1 MTQGEALTILKTGAN
16 VFLTGEP
23 GSGKTHTINEFVA
36 WLRASGIEPSVT
48 AATGIAAT
56 HVAGMTLHSWSG
68 IGIAESLSR
77 ADVDR
82 IAGKEHVAKRIAKAK
97 VLIIEEIS
105 MLSTATFEMADKVCR
120 EVRRVNRP
128 FGGLTVI
135 LVGDFFQLPPVVRRS
150 FSGGD
155 PVSRRGDVDF
165 AYASPVWRELNP
177 LVCYITEQYRQ
188 DDSDFLSVLSA
199 IRSGVVEEM
208 HHERL
213 MARHTE
219 SAQLPPD
226 APKLF
231 SHNAD
236 VDRINAG
243 ELAKLPGV
251 AKKFHMSSR
260 GKDNLVEGLKRGCLS
275 PETLELKEGAA
286 VMFTKNSPQGKF
298 VNGTLGIVSG
308 WGADGLP
315 IVKTKNGMKIST
327 EPMEWNLEEQGKVK
341 ASVAQIPLRLAY
353 AMTVHKSQG
362 MSMDAAIMDLSKA
375 FEYGHGYVALSRVR
389 RLSGVYLTGLNKR
402 ALEVHPEILE
412 KDRDFRAA
420 SDAARDA
427 FATRPDS
434 VQAGMSEKE
443 IMEMQKKFVKA
454 MGGAWMDE
462 NTKHEAR
469 NPKQK
474 TFGKPATGL
483 PGRLAETLQ
492 TVRDAKSLKEAVKA
506 RGLVA
511 STIVHHLEEL
521 AEIGKLTRADFAHL
535 VPLDI
540 VDEIHE
546 ALVAESGDRLSPVFN
561 ALHGRHSFET
571 IRLVRLMRG

>member
-1 MTQGEALTILKTGAN
+1 MTQAEALTILKTGAN
-16 VFLTGEP
+16 IFLTGEP

-68 IGIAESLSR
+68 IGIAESLTR

-82 IAGKEHVAKRIAKAK
+82 ITSKEHIAKRIAKAK

-105 MLSTATFEMADKVCR
+105 MLSATTFEMADAVCR
-120 EVRRVNRP
+120 EVRRSESP

-135 LVGDFFQLPPVVRRS
+135 LVGDFFQLPPV
-150 FSGGD
+150 
-155 PVSRRGDVDF
+155 SRNKEVKF
-165 AYASPVWRELNP
+165 AYASPVWRDLN
-177 LVCYITEQYRQ
+177 LLTCYLTEQYRQ

-199 IRSGVVEEM
+199 IRRGEVETL

-213 MARHTE
+213 MTRHVE
-219 SAQLPPD
+219 LAMLPQD

-243 ELAKLPGV
+243 ELTKLPGTS
-251 AKKFHMSSR
+251 KKFKMSAK
-260 GKDNLVEGLKRGCLS
+260 GKDSLVEGLKRGCLS

-298 VNGTLGIVSG
+298 VNGTLGVVSG
-308 WGADGLP
+308 WGADGMP
-315 IVKTKNGMKIST
+315 IIKTKNGLRITT
-327 EPMEWNLEEQGKVK
+327 EPMEWQLEEQGKVR
-341 ASVAQIPLRLAY
+341 ASVSQIPLRLAY

-375 FEYGHGYVALSRVR
+375 FEYGQGYVALSRVR
-389 RLSGVYLTGLNKR
+389 RLSGVYLTGLNQR

-412 KDRDFRAA
+412 KDRDFRVA

-427 FATRPDS
+427 FASMLED
-434 VQAGMSEKE
+434 EKLT
-443 IMEMQKKFVKA
+443 MQKKFVKA
-454 MGGAWMDE
+454 LGGAWMDE
-462 NTKHEAR
+462 NTKHETPAEGGSAFGG
-469 NPKQK
+469 KQIK
-474 TFGKPATGL
+474 NSNNKIGAL

-521 AEIGKLTRADFAHL
+521 AEIGKLARADFAHL
-535 VPLDI
+535 IPLDI
-540 VDEIHE
+540 IDEVHE
-546 ALVAESGDRLSPVFN
+546 AISTTSGDKLSPVFH
-561 ALHGRHSFET
+561 ALHGRHSFEV
-571 IRLVRLMRG
+571 IRLVRLMRSE

>member
-16 VFLTGEP
+16 IFLTGEP
-23 GSGKTHTINEFVA
+23 GSGKTHTINAFVQ
-36 WLRASGIEPSVT
+36 WLRSCGIEPSIT

-82 IAGKEHVAKRIAKAK
+82 IAGKEHVAKRILKAK

-105 MLSTATFEMADKVCR
+105 MLSATTFEMADAICR
-120 EVRRVNRP
+120 EVRRVDQP

-135 LVGDFFQLPPVVRRS
+135 LVGDFFQLPPI
-150 FSGGD
+150 
-155 PVSRRGDVDF
+155 SRGKNVAF
-165 AYASPVWRELNP
+165 AYTSKVWRDLN
-177 LVCYITEQYRQ
+177 LLTCYLTEQYRQ
-188 DDSDFLSVLSA
+188 DDTAFLSVLSA
-199 IRSGVVEEM
+199 IRSGEVEEM
-208 HHERL
+208 HHEEL
-213 MARHTE
+213 MRRHVEITE
-219 SAQLPPD
+219 LPVD

-236 VDRINAG
+236 VDRINAA
-243 ELAKLPGV
+243 ELAKLKGT
-251 AKKFHMSSR
+251 AKKFRMSSK
-260 GKDNLVEGLKRGCLS
+260 GKDSLVEGLIRGCLS
-275 PETLELKEGAA
+275 PEVLELKEGAA
-286 VMFTKNSPQGKF
+286 VMFTKNSPQGRF
-298 VNGTLGIVSG
+298 VNGTLGVVTGWDASG
-308 WGADGLP
+308 MP
-315 IVKTKNGMKIST
+315 IVKTKDGLRITCES
-327 EPMEWNLEEQGKVK
+327 MEWQLEEQGKVK
-341 ASVAQIPLRLAY
+341 ASISQIPLRLAY

-375 FEYGHGYVALSRVR
+375 FEYGQGYVALSRVR
-389 RLSGVYLTGLNKR
+389 RLSGVYLTGLNQR

-427 FATRPDS
+427 FAEMPET
-434 VQAGMSEKE
+434 EK
-443 IMEMQKKFVKA
+443 IEMQKKFVKA
-454 MGGAWMDE
+454 MGGAWSTTTNNKQPTDNK
-462 NTKHEAR
+462 NTK
-469 NPKQK
+469 
-474 TFGKPATGL
+474 TGL

-521 AEIGKLTRADFAHL
+521 AEIGKLVRADFAHL

-540 VDEIHE
+540 VDEVHE
-546 ALVAESGDRLSPVFN
+546 ALATNTGDKLSPVFH

-571 IRLVRLMRG
+571 IRLVRLMKQ

>member
-23 GSGKTHTINEFVA
+23 GSGKTHTINEFVS
-36 WLRASGIEPSVT
+36 WLRASGVEPSVT

-68 IGIAESLSR
+68 IGISESLTR

-82 IAGKEHVAKRIAKAK
+82 IASKEHVARRITKAK

-105 MLSTATFEMADKVCR
+105 MLSAGTFEMADSICR
-120 EVRRVNRP
+120 EVRRVDKP

-135 LVGDFFQLPPVVRRS
+135 LVGDFFQLPPV
-150 FSGGD
+150 
-155 PVSRRGDVDF
+155 SRNREVKF
-165 AYASPVWRELNP
+165 AYTSPVWRELNP
-177 LVCYITEQYRQ
+177 LSCYLTEQYRQ
-188 DDSDFLSVLSA
+188 DDADFLSVLSA
-199 IRSGVVEEM
+199 IRSGEVEEL
-208 HHERL
+208 HYEEL
-213 MARHTE
+213 MRRHIE
-219 SAQLPPD
+219 PADLPPD

-243 ELAKLPGV
+243 ELAKLPGK
-251 AKKFHMSSR
+251 AKTFRMSAK
-260 GKDNLVEGLKRGCLS
+260 GKDSLVEGLKRGCLS
-275 PETLELKEGAA
+275 PEALELKEGAA

-298 VNGTLGIVSG
+298 VNGTLGVVTGWDSGGMPIVTTK
-308 WGADGLP
+308 DGLK
-315 IVKTKNGMKIST
+315 VST
-327 EPMEWNLEEQGKVK
+327 EPMEWQLEEQGKVK

-375 FEYGHGYVALSRVR
+375 FEYGQGYVALSRVR
-389 RLSGVYLTGLNKR
+389 RLSGVYLTGLNQR

-420 SDAARDA
+420 SEAARDA
-427 FATRPDS
+427 FENMPA
-434 VQAGMSEKE
+434 VEVL
-443 IMEMQKKFVKA
+443 EMQKKFVKA
-454 MGGAWMDE
+454 TGGAFITE
-462 NTKHEAR
+462 SSKHEAR
-469 NPKQK
+469 NSKQTKNSK
-474 TFGKPATGL
+474 TAGL

-492 TVRDAKSLKEAVKA
+492 TVRDSKTLKQAVKE

-521 AEIGKLTRADFAHL
+521 AELGKLSRADFAHL
-535 VPLDI
+535 IPIAV

-546 ALVAESGDRLSPVFN
+546 ALRAVQGDKLSPIFH
-561 ALHGRHSFET
+561 ALGGRHSFEA
-571 IRLVRLMRG
+571 IRLVRLMQK